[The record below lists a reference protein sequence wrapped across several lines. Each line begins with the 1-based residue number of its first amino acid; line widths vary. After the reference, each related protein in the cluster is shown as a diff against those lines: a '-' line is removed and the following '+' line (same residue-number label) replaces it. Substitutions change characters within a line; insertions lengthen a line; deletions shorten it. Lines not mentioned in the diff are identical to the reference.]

1 MKLQANVQLN
11 LPKTYNTITLVYNTY
26 EKASFDQYLIASVC
40 LRSENK
46 EVANNYIEELT
57 GKGSLNAHFKKILN
71 KMYEFDREY
80 VKKILSD
87 SLYPTTKIDKTNRYV
102 YYPYFNISVINKKI
116 YHGNIGELS
125 FEELKELLMIDY
137 DLINFSVDTK
147 EQTDRAESYY
157 VLFDE
162 NEMRLNLVESEWV
175 SISNKQ
181 FSESYKKPDIDI
193 TKYMGYV
200 KNNPDGV
207 GWNILTAVSFN
218 SIIKSSNIFNDTNG
232 DCCILTHDYI
242 KKIEIAKLF
251 GLYFYRE
258 TKLDFTKKNQ
268 YYCELAVAAIINYGW
283 INEYKVKSLV
293 SLLKIVSDI
302 TAQEV
307 INYVL
312 YRKDSKELSL
322 LAFDLIS
329 QGLEKNWDEKA
340 LNSMLQFAS
349 QKDLNYIYKI
359 SSTLDYTL
367 SMLLLINNDLL
378 TEADIARKEKYIS
391 DRKNKIREIQNILG
405 EVSGSGLREKIK
417 STLPQSAIEVKKFTK
432 LCNELLA
439 HNKESLDDMSDDKLD
454 AKFNKIKE
462 FKEIFIIIKKM
473 YDEVISK

>member
-1 MKLQANVQLN
+1 M
-11 LPKTYNTITLVYNTY
+11 
-26 EKASFDQYLIASVC
+26 
-40 LRSENK
+40 
-46 EVANNYIEELT
+46 
-57 GKGSLNAHFKKILN
+57 
-71 KMYEFDREY
+71 
-80 VKKILSD
+80 
-87 SLYPTTKIDKTNRYV
+87 
-102 YYPYFNISVINKKI
+102 
-116 YHGNIGELS
+116 
-125 FEELKELLMIDY
+125 EELKELLMIDY

-162 NEMRLNLVESEWV
+162 NEMRLNLVGIEWV

-207 GWNILTAVSFN
+207 GWNILTEVSFN
-218 SIIKSSNIFNDTNG
+218 SIIKSSNIFNDTND

-268 YYCELAVAAIINYGW
+268 DYCELAVEAIIKNGW

-302 TAQEV
+302 TAQKV

-378 TEADIARKEKYIS
+378 TEADMARKEEYMEKY
-391 DRKNKIREIQNILG
+391 
-405 EVSGSGLREKIK
+405 K
-417 STLPQSAIEVKKFTK
+417 SLF
-432 LCNELLA
+432 
-439 HNKESLDDMSDDKLD
+439 
-454 AKFNKIKE
+454 
-462 FKEIFIIIKKM
+462 
-473 YDEVISK
+473 ISKADPLTLTPAGTMIVAPFPLTEELMVTA

>member
-26 EKASFDQYLIASVC
+26 EKASFDQYLMASVC

-46 EVANNYIEELT
+46 EVANDYIEELT
-57 GKGSLNAHFKKILN
+57 GKGSLNAHFKKILD
-71 KMYEFDREY
+71 KMYKFDRES

-125 FEELKELLMIDY
+125 LEELKELLMIDY
-137 DLINFSVDTK
+137 DLINFSIDTK

-162 NEMRLNLVESEWV
+162 NEMRLNLVGIEWV

-193 TKYMGYV
+193 AKYMGYV

-207 GWNILTAVSFN
+207 GWNILTEVSFN

-258 TKLDFTKKNQ
+258 TKLDF
-268 YYCELAVAAIINYGW
+268 
-283 INEYKVKSLV
+283 SL
-293 SLLKIVSDI
+293 
-302 TAQEV
+302 
-307 INYVL
+307 
-312 YRKDSKELSL
+312 
-322 LAFDLIS
+322 
-329 QGLEKNWDEKA
+329 
-340 LNSMLQFAS
+340 
-349 QKDLNYIYKI
+349 
-359 SSTLDYTL
+359 
-367 SMLLLINNDLL
+367 
-378 TEADIARKEKYIS
+378 
-391 DRKNKIREIQNILG
+391 
-405 EVSGSGLREKIK
+405 
-417 STLPQSAIEVKKFTK
+417 
-432 LCNELLA
+432 
-439 HNKESLDDMSDDKLD
+439 
-454 AKFNKIKE
+454 
-462 FKEIFIIIKKM
+462 
-473 YDEVISK
+473 